1 VPLQRNVN
9 AELESFNNIVSHD
22 LQEPLHKIQM
32 FISRS
37 EGSESL
43 MLFQLKS
50 KTYFSALS
58 ANKMQTY

>member
-32 FISRS
+32 FISRI
-37 EGSESL
+37 EGSEFDAVSTKKQN
-43 MLFQLKS
+43 LFLKIVC
-50 KTYFSALS
+50 
-58 ANKMQTY
+58 Q